1 MAKRDPSEK
10 AIQLI
15 LVGCGNIGSAL
26 LKGWLESGYDPEEIA
41 VVEPNQKARDQIPK
55 KQSLH
60 IFENNKQIPESV
72 NVRVVVNAV
81 GNWALTEVLQRY
93 RRHTDADGLMVAV
106 TTGKT
111 MDFYEKHLGQ
121 RAAIVRAIPSIASEI
136 GFGTTVAI
144 SNVNVSADDRALCD
158 QLFSSL
164 GDLIWLTKER
174 DMHTAGAL
182 SGVSSLF
189 AFAMADS
196 LSKVGSEF
204 GLSHELTTRISGS
217 AIAGAGALIREKQG
231 TLLSLSKKVSA
242 AESPNMQAIKASL
255 DDDVFSAMVANAFK
269 AARQRSREMSLGPF

>member
-1 MAKRDPSEK
+1 MAKRVPNEK

-26 LKGWLESGYDPEEIA
+26 LRGWLNSGYDPEEIA
-41 VVEPNQKARDQIPK
+41 VVEPSQKARDQIPN

-60 IFENNKQIPESV
+60 IFENHKQIPESI
-72 NVRVVVNAV
+72 NIRVVVNAV
-81 GNWALTEVLQRY
+81 GNWALREVLQRY
-93 RRHTDADGLMVAV
+93 RRHTDADALMVAV

-121 RAAIVRAIPSIASEI
+121 RAAIVRAIPSVASEI

-144 SNVNVSADDRALCD
+144 SNVNVSADYRDLCD
-158 QLFSSL
+158 QLFRSL

-189 AFAMADS
+189 AFAIADS
-196 LSKVGSEF
+196 LSKIGSEF
-204 GLSHELTTRISGS
+204 GLSHELTTRITGG

-231 TLLSLSKKVSA
+231 TLSSLSKKVSP
-242 AESPNMQAIKASL
+242 AESPNMHAIMASL